1 MAMTD
6 ATTTSQT
13 HAAPLPEPEV
23 RDAAT
28 VRPIVVDGHTYVVRW
43 RGTVEP

>member
-1 MAMTD
+1 MTD

-13 HAAPLPEPEV
+13 QAAAQPAPEP

-28 VRPIVVDGHTYVVRW
+28 IHPIALDGHTYVVRW
-43 RGTVEP
+43 RGKVEG